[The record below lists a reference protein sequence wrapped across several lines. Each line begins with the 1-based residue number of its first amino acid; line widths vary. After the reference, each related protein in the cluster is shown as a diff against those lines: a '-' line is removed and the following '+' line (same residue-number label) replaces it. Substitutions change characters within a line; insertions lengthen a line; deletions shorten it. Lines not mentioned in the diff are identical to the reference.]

1 LLGLFLVAVLALGL
15 LQRAAVAEIDREFDA
30 RAAARLAEAAAAR
43 KRLATVRIADPAVAQ
58 ARDLL
63 VLEAG
68 RLVENC
74 GRAHTCWADL
84 SDGTGS
90 ALSIADLGNRFDV
103 VLAGGKGFGGKVYF
117 NPTYGGDF
125 VGAGLIGHTTASDGK
140 KMVFFDWGPV
150 QWDGSLKY
158 RAVRLVL
165 PVKVRA
171 ATLTG
176 GEKAAIPVQTEKN
189 VHEENRIDWY
199 GSRGENRT
207 YALTGLFHQT
217 DVLGSTSSAGASPNS
232 GTTSRSLRSTPKHLV
247 CAPT

>member
-1 LLGLFLVAVLALGL
+1 
-15 LQRAAVAEIDREFDA
+15 
-30 RAAARLAEAAAAR
+30 
-43 KRLATVRIADPAVAQ
+43 
-58 ARDLL
+58 
-63 VLEAG
+63 
-68 RLVENC
+68 
-74 GRAHTCWADL
+74 
-84 SDGTGS
+84 
-90 ALSIADLGNRFDV
+90 
-103 VLAGGKGFGGKVYF
+103 
-117 NPTYGGDF
+117 
-125 VGAGLIGHTTASDGK
+125 
-140 KMVFFDWGPV
+140 MVFFDWGPV